1 MKNKLLIIGVAAI
14 ILALALM
21 KCDDKPV
28 TDVDRLVATMEA
40 QDRHIRE
47 QDAKIA
53 TLMSSYDSAVRVN
66 RDLSAKGVR
75 SVVRYKTIRLQG
87 DTVRMLESCDSL
99 ATEFAEYVIHTQ
111 ELVERADT
119 LITGQRVQID
129 NLRERIKVS
138 DTLIG
143 KLQGK
148 LAESENLAKRRG
160 RAIEW

>member
-1 MKNKLLIIGVAAI
+1 MNKWILIIGIGAI
-14 ILALALM
+14 ILAFALM
-21 KCDDKPV
+21 KCNDKPV
-28 TDVDRLVATMEA
+28 SEVDRLMATLEA

-47 QDAKIA
+47 QDARIA
-53 TLMSSYDSAVRVN
+53 ALKGSYDSAVRVS

-87 DTVRMLESCDSL
+87 DTVRIIESCDSL

-111 ELVERADT
+111 DLVERADT

-148 LAESENLAKRRG
+148 LAESEKLAKRRG
-160 RAIEW
+160 RVIEW

>member
-1 MKNKLLIIGVAAI
+1 MNKWILIVGIGAI
-14 ILALALM
+14 ILAFALM
-21 KCDDKPV
+21 KCNDKPV
-28 TDVDRLVATMEA
+28 SDVDRLMTQLEA
-40 QDRHIRE
+40 QDKHIRE
-47 QDAKIA
+47 QDARIA
-53 TLMSSYDSAVRVN
+53 SLMGSYDSAVRVN

-87 DTVRMLESCDSL
+87 DTVRILESCDSL

-119 LITGQRVQID
+119 LITGQRVQLD

-148 LAESENLAKRRG
+148 LAESEKLAKRRG

>member
-1 MKNKLLIIGVAAI
+1 MNKWILIVGIGAI
-14 ILALALM
+14 ILAFALM
-21 KCDDKPV
+21 KCNDKPMS
-28 TDVDRLVATMEA
+28 DVDRLMATLEA

-53 TLMSSYDSAVRVN
+53 TLKGSYDSAVRVS

-119 LITGQRVQID
+119 LITGQRGQID

-148 LAESENLAKRRG
+148 LAESEKLAKRRG

>member
-1 MKNKLLIIGVAAI
+1 MNKWILIIGIGAI
-14 ILALALM
+14 ILAFALM
-21 KCDDKPV
+21 KCNDKPV
-28 TDVDRLVATMEA
+28 TDVEQLMTKLEA

-47 QDAKIA
+47 QDARIA
-53 TLMSSYDSAVRVN
+53 ALKGSYDSAVRVS

-87 DTVRMLESCDSL
+87 DTVRIIESCDSL

-111 ELVERADT
+111 DLVERADT

-148 LAESENLAKRRG
+148 LAESEKLAKRRG
-160 RAIEW
+160 RVIEW

>member
-1 MKNKLLIIGVAAI
+1 MNKWILILGIGAI
-14 ILALALM
+14 ILAFALM
-21 KCDDKPV
+21 KCNDKPV
-28 TDVDRLVATMEA
+28 SDVDHLMATMEA
-40 QDRHIRE
+40 QDKRIRE

-53 TLMSSYDSAVRVN
+53 TLMGSYDSAVRVN

-87 DTVRMLESCDSL
+87 DTVRILESCDSL

-111 ELVERADT
+111 ELVERADSV
-119 LITGQRVQID
+119 ITGQRVQID

-148 LAESENLAKRRG
+148 LAESEKLAKRRG